1 MIDGAA
7 HAGRAGGACHSGSQL
22 SVGSVPVMANESGAD
37 RADGGEVVPFPGARR
52 DVGLREVIGDV
63 LREERQ
69 RQGRTLADVAEEAVV
84 SLPYLSE
91 VERGR
96 KEISSDL
103 LRTVHDALGLE
114 LDEVLERATRR
125 LRVGSPRNSDLRM
138 LAA

>member
-1 MIDGAA
+1 MASDAA
-7 HAGRAGGACHSGSQL
+7 
-22 SVGSVPVMANESGAD
+22 
-37 RADGGEVVPFPGARR
+37 ADGPEWGDVVPFPGARR
-52 DVGLREVIGDV
+52 DVGLRDVIGEV

-69 RQGRTLADVAEEAVV
+69 RQDRTLADVADEAAV

-103 LRTVHDALGLE
+103 LRAVHDALGLE

-125 LRVGSPRNSDLRM
+125 LRVGSQGSGELRM

>member
-1 MIDGAA
+1 MRSRPWSRSASGGRCQLAVGYRSSMASDSAA
-7 HAGRAGGACHSGSQL
+7 D
-22 SVGSVPVMANESGAD
+22 PED
-37 RADGGEVVPFPGARR
+37 WGEVVRFPGARR
-52 DVGLREVIGDV
+52 DVGLRDVIGDV

-69 RQGRTLADVAEEAVV
+69 RQDRTLADVAEEAAV

-103 LRTVHDALGLE
+103 LRAVHDALGLE

-125 LRVGSPRNSDLRM
+125 LRGGPQRRDDLRM